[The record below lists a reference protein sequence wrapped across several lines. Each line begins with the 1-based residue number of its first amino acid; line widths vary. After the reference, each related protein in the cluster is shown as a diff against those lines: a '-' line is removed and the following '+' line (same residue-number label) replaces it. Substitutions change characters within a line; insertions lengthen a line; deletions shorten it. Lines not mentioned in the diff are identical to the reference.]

1 MPVEEKAM
9 RRIALC
15 VILTVFMV
23 AAFTPLAAAQDN
35 PEYFVSLFKDF
46 LRDIEQKN
54 YVKAWDSMTV
64 ASKNWIAGAVADAA
78 NKQGKNV
85 TRSEVYT
92 MLENDASGT
101 RTTFFTSLNDG
112 WTKDGF
118 YQTIK
123 TAKFTVKSITKDRA
137 VVNITIE
144 NEGKDFQAWR
154 EGDRWK
160 VNFFEDLMQ
169 N

>member
-1 MPVEEKAM
+1 M

-15 VILTVFMV
+15 VILTAFIF
-23 AAFTPLAAAQDN
+23 AAFAPLAAAQDN
-35 PEYFVSLFKDF
+35 PEYFVSLFKSF

-64 ASKNWIAGAVADAA
+64 ASKNWIAGAVTDAA

-92 MLENDASGT
+92 LLENDASGT
-101 RTTFFTSLNDG
+101 RTTFFDSLNNG

-118 YQTIK
+118 YQTMQA
-123 TAKFTVKSITKDRA
+123 AKFTVKSVTKDRA
-137 VVNITIE
+137 VVNVMIA
-144 NEGKDFQAWR
+144 NDSKDFQVWR
-154 EGDRWK
+154 EGDTWK
-160 VNFFEDLMQ
+160 VNFFEDLMRD
-169 N
+169 